1 MDSEIQYKIVLDVVQ
16 AETGATNLNQDLTT
30 TKQKVDQVNSTN
42 LNKLSTS
49 FDKAAKSAKTMSQE
63 VSKAS
68 QVNLQLGDTMT
79 DTFQNALSSLD
90 GVSPGI
96 KEMANQ
102 INGAIPIVKS
112 LNTTAV
118 TGLKGIKAAIV
129 STGIGALV
137 VAVGM
142 LAANWDK
149 VTAAVKKFTQS
160 ATFQNITNWL
170 ANFGQQLKT
179 LRDKV
184 VGGIAGIGKAVT
196 NSIGGVLKALWKAVR
211 LDFDGAK
218 EELAKAVDFKT
229 AFQEGSDAAVDGL
242 HKIDDFA
249 SGVVTGISDKIK
261 ENREKQ
267 HKATLDDLN
276 REYETARQREDRLHK
291 EKLDHLKELLDQRK
305 IAEKEYQDLVQ
316 KENKRYQEALAKKD
330 TKSVTKTQDRVEE
343 TTPELKASDI
353 EKNTQDRLKAI
364 QEENKITQESYKKQI
379 ESLKLQ
385 KDLTESK
392 SEQYLIDFKIKNL
405 QIEANNK
412 STDSLEKQL
421 ELTNQIKDAT
431 TALMY
436 DKDTS
441 EEQLKEYQEVY
452 DNILEIQN
460 SLLKQIGRAYL
471 DTQDIISTASVDYLK
486 EAKSVLSQ
494 FDTSSDLDSKLD
506 KVKSK
511 YQDLMNQVIM
521 LEDVLKGSRKGLE
534 AQAEVYQK
542 ILDNP
547 TGLDADK
554 IVEIQTKLETTKA
567 TLQEI
572 DTTLVN
578 LSKTEEVVQNNF
590 NIEGT
595 TTYLDAFSSA
605 IEAAQ
610 ASIDNLLSV
619 GDGLSAKWGDVF
631 FSMTEGIKAVSTS
644 LASNSEDWE
653 KWSTGAQASLG
664 FASQLLQAYADEQD
678 TETEEGFNKQKKLQK
693 ASVILSG
700 LQGSVAA
707 MSNAIRDLG
716 YPAGPITGGIMS
728 AMILALT
735 AKQVQAIDKTSFE
748 NASLGSTSTGLSATP
763 ILSGVNESLPT
774 STVVTNQDDQRVYIL
789 QSDLEKSSKQV
800 QIRQSNTTF

>member
-242 HKIDDFA
+242 HKIDDYA

-364 QEENKITQESYKKQI
+364 QEENKLTQESYKKQI

>member
-118 TGLKGIKAAIV
+118 TGLKGVKAAIV

-343 TTPELKASDI
+343 TTPELKASNI

-364 QEENKITQESYKKQI
+364 QEENKLTQESYKKQI

-590 NIEGT
+590 NTEGT

>member
-1 MDSEIQYKIVLDVVQ
+1 MDSQIQYKIVLDVVQ

-42 LNKLSTS
+42 LNNLSTS
-49 FDKAAKSAKTMSQE
+49 FDKAAKSAKAMSQE

-102 INGAIPIVKS
+102 VNGAIPIVKS
-112 LNTTAV
+112 LNSTAL
-118 TGLKGIKAAIV
+118 TGLKGIKGAIV

-170 ANFGQQLKT
+170 SNFGKQLKT

-184 VGGIAGIGKAVT
+184 VGGIAGIGKAIT
-196 NSIGGVLKALWKAVR
+196 NSIGGVLKALWKAVK
-211 LDFDGAK
+211 LDFKGAG
-218 EELAKAVDFKT
+218 EELANAVDFKK
-229 AFQEGSDAAVDGL
+229 AFQEGSEAATDTL

-249 SGVVTGISDKIK
+249 TGVVTKISDKVK
-261 ENREKQ
+261 ANRERE

-276 REYETARQREDRLHK
+276 KEYETARQREDRLHR
-291 EKLDHLKELLDQRK
+291 EKLEHLKELLEQRK
-305 IAEKEYQDLVQ
+305 ITEKEYQDYVQ
-316 KENKRYQEALAKKD
+316 KENKRYQEALSKG
-330 TKSVTKTQDRVEE
+330 TKSNTRTQDKVEE
-343 TTPELKASDI
+343 TTPELKASSI

-364 QEENKITQESYKKQI
+364 QEENKLTQESYKKQI
-379 ESLKLQ
+379 DSLKLQ

-412 STDSLEKQL
+412 NTDSLEKQL

-431 TALMY
+431 TVLMY

-441 EEQLKEYQEVY
+441 AEQLKEYQEVY
-452 DNILEIQN
+452 NNITEIQN
-460 SLLKQIGRAYL
+460 SLLKQISRAYL

-521 LEDVLKGSRKGLE
+521 LEEILKGSRKGLE

-554 IVEIQTKLETTKA
+554 IAEIQTKLETTKA
-567 TLQEI
+567 TIQEI

-578 LSKTEEVVQNNF
+578 LGKTETTVQDNF
-590 NIEGT
+590 NTEEI
-595 TTYLDAFSSA
+595 TTYLDAFSGA

-610 ASIDNLLSV
+610 TSIDNLLSV
-619 GDGLSAKWGDVF
+619 GDGLSSKWGDVF

-653 KWSTGAQASLG
+653 KWSTGAQSSLG

-678 TETEEGFNKQKKLQK
+678 TSTEEGFNKQKKLQK
-693 ASVILSG
+693 ASVLLSG

-735 AKQVQAIDKTSFE
+735 AKQMQAIDKTSFD
-748 NASLGSTSTGLSATP
+748 NASLGSTSTSGLSATP

-789 QSDLEKSSKQV
+789 QSDLTKSSKQV
-800 QIRQSNTTF
+800 QVRESNSTF

>member
-79 DTFQNALSSLD
+79 DTFKNALSSLD

-184 VGGIAGIGKAVT
+184 VGGIAGIGKAIA

-330 TKSVTKTQDRVEE
+330 TKSVTKTQDKVEE
-343 TTPELKASDI
+343 TTPELKASNI

-452 DNILEIQN
+452 DSILEIQN

-678 TETEEGFNKQKKLQK
+678 TSTEEGFNKQKKLQK